1 MSEFEEGGFSE
12 GSRKESSSDV
22 PAREGLPP
30 GFRMR
35 ADAHYVDLIT
45 SSRRSDA
52 PRETTRPATKS
63 RSAADWDSDL
73 GLEFPPEARGA
84 ERDVPL
90 SHLADDLATIQ
101 GAAALLANEASP
113 LVRRVSLDL
122 INMHA
127 SRAAWRLRADEVLS
141 NRGRLDRRGR
151 RLGAL
156 LTQVREALAPACR
169 LNNVGLQIHA
179 SNWEAVVSVDADVLD
194 VGLTG
199 AVLATIG
206 LVRSDEWAAIR
217 IHATEQDG
225 ELRVVDVTQEEVSVP
240 EGLGR
245 RFFDATNI
253 ERPGGWAASL
263 GAATAKAAA
272 RLHGGDATLISG
284 ERRGSTIRFSF

>member
-1 MSEFEEGGFSE
+1 MSEFEESGFAE
-12 GSRKESSSDV
+12 GSRKDSLSET

-45 SSRRSDA
+45 SRRSEG
-52 PRETTRPATKS
+52 PRDTAKPATKS
-63 RSAADWDSDL
+63 RGADWDGDL
-73 GLEFPPEARGA
+73 GLEFPPEARVVD
-84 ERDVPL
+84 RDVPL
-90 SHLADDLATIQ
+90 SHLTDDLATIQ
-101 GAAALLANEASP
+101 GAAALLANDASP

-141 NRGRLDRRGR
+141 TRRLVDRRGC

-156 LTQVREALAPACR
+156 LTQIREALAPACR

-179 SNWEAVVSVDADVLD
+179 SNWESVVSVDADVLE

-217 IHATEQDG
+217 IHATDEDG
-225 ELRVVDVTQEEVSVP
+225 ELRTIDVIQEEVSVP

-245 RFFDATNI
+245 RFFDAANI
-253 ERPGGWAASL
+253 DRPGGWAASL

-272 RLHGGDATLISG
+272 KLHGGDAMLVAG
-284 ERRGSTIRFSF
+284 ERRGSTLRLTL

>member
-1 MSEFEEGGFSE
+1 
-12 GSRKESSSDV
+12 
-22 PAREGLPP
+22 
-30 GFRMR
+30 MR

-45 SSRRSDA
+45 SRRSEA
-52 PRETTRPATKS
+52 PRETVRPATKS
-63 RSAADWDSDL
+63 RGAADWDNELD
-73 GLEFPPEARGA
+73 LEFPPEARGGD
-84 ERDVPL
+84 RDVPL

-127 SRAAWRLRADEVLS
+127 SRAAWRLRADDVLS
-141 NRGRLDRRGR
+141 SRRRVDRRGR

-156 LTQVREALAPACR
+156 LTQVRESLAPACR

-179 SNWEAVVSVDADVLD
+179 SNWEAVVSVDADVLE

-206 LVRSDEWAAIR
+206 LVRSDEWAAVR

-225 ELRVVDVTQEEVSVP
+225 ELRTIDVTQEEVSVP

-253 ERPGGWAASL
+253 DRPGGWAASL

-272 RLHGGDATLISG
+272 KLHGGDATLVAG
-284 ERRGSTIRFSF
+284 ERRGSTLRLTL